1 MLKKIIAFVLAM
13 CAAVA
18 FAAVDVNKGTA
29 AELDGVKGIGPV
41 TSKLITTERDKG
53 AFKDWPDFIARVKG
67 VGDKRA
73 AKLSSN
79 GLTVNGA
86 SFDGKPTAAGKP
98 ITAKIADGAKAA
110 ATKTKEVA
118 TEAKDKVT
126 GK

>member
-1 MLKKIIAFVLAM
+1 MFKKIIAFIVMM
-13 CAAVA
+13 CAAIA

-29 AELDGVKGIGPV
+29 ADLDGIKGIGPV

-73 AKLSSN
+73 AKLSAN

-86 SFDGKPTAAGKP
+86 AFDGKPTAAGKP
-98 ITAKIADGAKAA
+98 VTTKIADDAKAVA
-110 ATKTKEVA
+110 KKTKEVA
-118 TEAKDKVT
+118 VDAKDKVT